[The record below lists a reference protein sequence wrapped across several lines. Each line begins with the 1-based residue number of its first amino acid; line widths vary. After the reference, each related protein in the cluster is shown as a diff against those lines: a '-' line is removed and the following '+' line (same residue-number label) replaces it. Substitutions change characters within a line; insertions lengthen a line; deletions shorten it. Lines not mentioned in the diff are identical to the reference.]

1 MPPPEAILVTLA
13 ALAGVYLVIQIV
25 LPHLWKRGRIRRLR
39 EAVRGKLILSYDDG
53 PWDGLTPELLG
64 LLQERGARA
73 SFFMLGEKVAAAP
86 ELARSVAQAGHEV
99 GSHSYSHHHPWKSA
113 PWTRLQDLARGHSAL
128 LAAGLES
135 AGHRP
140 PHGKLCADS
149 AFWLGRARQGI
160 RWWTQDSGDSRGPL
174 DAAACLRSVRA
185 AGGAV
190 VLMHDGYAPGER
202 HAYVLEVT
210 AALLDLA
217 QEQGWQVGGFE
228 LLKS

>member
-1 MPPPEAILVTLA
+1 MPPAQSILLTLA
-13 ALAGVYLVIQIV
+13 GLGALYVGIQIV
-25 LPHLWKRGRIRRLR
+25 LPHLWKKGQIRKLR
-39 EAVRGKLILSYDDG
+39 DEVRGKLILTYDDG

-64 LLQERGARA
+64 LLQKRGARA
-73 SFFMLGEKVAAAP
+73 SFFMLGEKVEAAP
-86 ELARSVAQAGHEV
+86 ELARSVAEAGHEV

-113 PWTRLQDLARGHSAL
+113 PWTRLQDLARGHSTL
-128 LAAGLES
+128 SAAGLEP

-140 PHGKLCADS
+140 PYGKLCADS
-149 AFWLGRARQGI
+149 AFWLGRAGQGI
-160 RWWTQDSGDSRGPL
+160 RWWTHDSGDSGGPL
-174 DAAACLRSVRA
+174 DVAACLRSVRE

-217 QEQGWQVGGFE
+217 DEQGWQVGGFE
-228 LLKS
+228 LLGG